1 MKYSP
6 LKYRTCVVMSNGS
19 SFNVFLPKKYDNFL
33 ILDFSSFTAHF
44 WKNFGKKES
53 SRIFLNKQILKFD
66 KKYR

>member
-1 MKYSP
+1 
-6 LKYRTCVVMSNGS
+6 MSNGS